1 MNYVYYAPLLCR
13 FYVVYVSVLSPFYPP
28 FIPPCCPFFVILP
41 PLMRLNCSFLRVK
54 TLKKSYIYYKSAFK
68 MRFIVLNSPLLILF
82 KRFSWGAFVFLN
94 FYI

>member
-1 MNYVYYAPLLCR
+1 MSFLCGFSAVLSPL
-13 FYVVYVSVLSPFYPP
+13 LSPFYVP
-28 FIPPCCPFFVILP
+28 FIPPLCPFFVILP
-41 PLMRLNCSFLRVK
+41 PLVRLNCSFLRVK